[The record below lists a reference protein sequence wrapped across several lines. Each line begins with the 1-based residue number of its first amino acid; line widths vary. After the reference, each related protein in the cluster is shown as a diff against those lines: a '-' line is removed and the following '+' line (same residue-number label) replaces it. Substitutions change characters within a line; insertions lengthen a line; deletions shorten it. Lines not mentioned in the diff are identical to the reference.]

1 MTSTKEGK
9 VPKTDVASKIDC
21 ADLGLSLGGDIDSP
35 PTFDMKG
42 KPVSGAAKTLKN
54 DPISLAAL
62 SLLVGTRNNLRS
74 ERQNVKPAASKTKTA
89 RALEVKVEDGDDVV
103 AFVNKLVKPDSNQQ
117 QDGVGNQE
125 NTWPSGRGS
134 NTSGYNDV
142 SSYSNSGYDNRG
154 GYDGGYTGAAGR
166 GGRGRGAE
174 RGRGRAGRTGLE
186 NYGPSDSRPI
196 MQRKAEASC
205 NYCGQS
211 GHWWR
216 ECPARNVATY
226 NQVSATPAASAV
238 TATSAA
244 PVNTGT
250 PAPPQGNEPRQ

>member
-9 VPKTDVASKIDC
+9 VPKTDVPSKIDC

-125 NTWPSGRGS
+125 NTWPI
-134 NTSGYNDV
+134 TA
-142 SSYSNSGYDNRG
+142 
-154 GYDGGYTGAAGR
+154 TAAMTI
-166 GGRGRGAE
+166 A
-174 RGRGRAGRTGLE
+174 
-186 NYGPSDSRPI
+186 
-196 MQRKAEASC
+196 
-205 NYCGQS
+205 
-211 GHWWR
+211 
-216 ECPARNVATY
+216 VAT
-226 NQVSATPAASAV
+226 
-238 TATSAA
+238 TA
-244 PVNTGT
+244 GT
-250 PAPPQGNEPRQ
+250 PGRLEEEDAAVELSADVGVQVVQD